1 MFDRNIFKMNKNVLS
16 KLETFNKY
24 NKNIEFICDDA
35 KNIIEKYKNNDRVF
49 MFIDPP
55 YLLNNIYN
63 LTHRSDYILNF
74 IKDLN
79 IYNCKIIAVLGIH
92 ELLKYFYEHYCLN
105 TKFTATIEFER
116 NHNIENMSHIPN
128 D

>member
-1 MFDRNIFKMNKNVLS
+1 MVCLIEKKIKMNENDLL

-35 KNIIEKYKNNDRVF
+35 KNIIEEYKNNDKVF

-55 YLLNNIYN
+55 YLLNNIYDS
-63 LTHRSDYILNF
+63 THISEYILNF

-79 IYNCKIIAVLGIH
+79 NCKIIAVLGNR
-92 ELLKYFYEHYCLN
+92 ELLKYFYKHFDLN
-105 TKFTATIEFER
+105 IKFLTMIKFQYHDKLDIIPYIA
-116 NHNIENMSHIPN
+116 NH
-128 D
+128 